1 MWQNGFCRQRGLWAG
16 TPVVKEVNPVTKLR
30 FALDIQV
37 LGKLILGR
45 CDDSQGEGKWA
56 GSDKPERQL
65 IGYRELVW
73 LGWKTKSAAPG
84 LA

>member
-1 MWQNGFCRQRGLWAG
+1 M
-16 TPVVKEVNPVTKLR
+16 KEVNPVTKLR

-56 GSDKPERQL
+56 GSDKPER
-65 IGYRELVW
+65 
-73 LGWKTKSAAPG
+73 
-84 LA
+84 